1 MFGCFIIYSY
11 ICNMTSSSTTDW
23 TDMDVRQVA
32 ESMTALWE
40 PLTAEERVIMAE
52 SLEVVTYQRGDTI
65 FRTGD
70 EPRHL
75 MYLLDGRVTLYRK
88 GVGGRSQVVRLVEP
102 GGIFGYQA
110 SFNDEPQLTTAI
122 ASDDVHVAMLPLT
135 LVFHLIW
142 ENGAFA
148 MCFIKELSELLGT
161 SARRTM
167 SMTQKHIRGRL
178 AEVLLAVH
186 RKYGVEPDGQTLA
199 IYLSRDDLAQLSNM
213 TTSNAIRTLS
223 AFAQEGLI
231 AIEGRRI
238 RFLDLSR
245 LKQISDKG

>member
-1 MFGCFIIYSY
+1 
-11 ICNMTSSSTTDW
+11 
-23 TDMDVRQVA
+23 MDIREVA
-32 ESMTALWE
+32 ASMSPLWE
-40 PLTAEERVIMAE
+40 SLTPKERVIMTK
-52 SLEVVTYQRGDTI
+52 SLEVVAYQRGDTI
-65 FRTGD
+65 FKTGD
-70 EPRHL
+70 TSYFL

-88 GVGGRSQVVRLVEP
+88 GVGGRSQVVRLVVP
-102 GGIFGYQA
+102 GETFGGQA
-110 SFNDEPQLTTAI
+110 SFNDEPQLTTAV
-122 ASDDVHVAMLPLT
+122 ASGDAYVALLPLS

-238 RFLDLSR
+238 HFLDLDR
-245 LKQISDKG
+245 LRQISDKG

>member
-1 MFGCFIIYSY
+1 MLG
-11 ICNMTSSSTTDW
+11 SSTTDW
-23 TDMDVRQVA
+23 TNVDVRHVA
-32 ESMTALWE
+32 ESMSPLWE
-40 PLTAEERVIMAE
+40 ALTEDERVVMAE
-52 SLEVVTYQRGDTI
+52 SLQVVTYQRGDTI
-65 FRTGD
+65 FKTGD
-70 EPRHL
+70 TSYYL

-88 GVGGRSQVVRLVEP
+88 GVGGRSQVVRLVVP
-102 GGIFGYQA
+102 GDTFGCLA
-110 SFNDEPQLTTAI
+110 SFNDEPQLTTAV
-122 ASDDVHVAMLPLT
+122 ASDDAYVALLPLS

-161 SARRTM
+161 SAMRTM

-186 RKYGVEPDGQTLA
+186 RKYGVEADSQTLA

-231 AIEGRRI
+231 AIKGRRI
-238 RFLDLSR
+238 QFIDLSR

>member
-1 MFGCFIIYSY
+1 
-11 ICNMTSSSTTDW
+11 
-23 TDMDVRQVA
+23 MDIREVA
-32 ESMTALWE
+32 ASMSPLWE
-40 PLTAEERVIMAE
+40 SLTPEERVIMTK
-52 SLEVVTYQRGDTI
+52 SLEVVAYQRGDTI
-65 FRTGD
+65 FKTGD
-70 EPRHL
+70 TSYFL

-88 GVGGRSQVVRLVEP
+88 GVGGRSQVVRLVVP
-102 GGIFGYQA
+102 GETFGGQA
-110 SFNDEPQLTTAI
+110 SFNDEPQLTTAV
-122 ASDDVHVAMLPLT
+122 ASGDAYVALLPLS

-238 RFLDLSR
+238 HFLDLDR
-245 LKQISDKG
+245 LRQISDKG